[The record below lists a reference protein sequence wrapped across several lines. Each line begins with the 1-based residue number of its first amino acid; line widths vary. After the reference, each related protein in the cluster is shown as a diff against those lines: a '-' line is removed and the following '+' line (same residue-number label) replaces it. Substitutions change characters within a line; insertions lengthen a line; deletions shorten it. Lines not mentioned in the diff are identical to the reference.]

1 VRSIN
6 PELCEG
12 LLDFICLGRL
22 GTNTGSVS
30 LGFPYCS
37 SRGEALLVRQKK
49 RKESRCTAGQHCE
62 YEARGGC
69 AAKLGLCDI
78 ESGYTVDE
86 VRL

>member
-49 RKESRCTAGQHCE
+49 ERKADAPQDSTVNTRREAGAPPNWVCVTLN
-62 YEARGGC
+62 R
-69 AAKLGLCDI
+69 DI
-78 ESGYTVDE
+78 P
-86 VRL
+86 